1 MKPLNPEWDLQ
12 WMDAMASGQLDGLC
26 AMSEASIGAMAGNSA
41 HESKTWL
48 VARSALPANT
58 RLPCP
63 VRTYRAIPSL
73 IAGYGVMFM
82 HH

>member
-58 RLPCP
+58 RLPARYGP
-63 VRTYRAIPSL
+63 TAPFHRSLRAM
-73 IAGYGVMFM
+73 A
-82 HH
+82 

>member
-1 MKPLNPEWDLQ
+1 MCNER
-12 WMDAMASGQLDGLC
+12 SLDRRHGR
-26 AMSEASIGAMAGNSA
+26 NSA